1 MSVLLPNTGLRY
13 EYVRTVLIFF
23 RPVSLDHLFE
33 AVVLLLSF
41 WQLLSQNE
49 DKLLVA
55 VHHAKVLTL
64 DNLQSH
70 RVPVEFCYVKFCWN
84 RNLKDY
90 FFQDAY
96 PEKNIYL
103 FSFSHMT
110 YLFYWHVLMYK
121 ILVSFSCVCNQTSPK
136 LNDRFLC
143 NFYVHSVGLR
153 IGFNLLRRYP

>member
-13 EYVRTVLIFF
+13 EYVRNVLIFF

-70 RVPVEFCYVKFCWN
+70 RVPVEFCYVKFC
-84 RNLKDY
+84 
-90 FFQDAY
+90 
-96 PEKNIYL
+96 
-103 FSFSHMT
+103 
-110 YLFYWHVLMYK
+110 
-121 ILVSFSCVCNQTSPK
+121 
-136 LNDRFLC
+136 
-143 NFYVHSVGLR
+143 
-153 IGFNLLRRYP
+153 